1 MTRNILLIYTGGTI
15 GMIKNNNALS
25 PFNFDK
31 LHSAFPELK
40 DCGSSLSHITISKPI
55 DSSNMNIDQWIELA
69 NCINKNYNQYDGFVI
84 LHGSD
89 TMAYTA
95 SMLSFMLE
103 NISKPV
109 ILTGSQLPIGIKRTD
124 AKENLITSIEIA
136 ASNIIKEVCVYFEY
150 KLYRGNRVVK
160 INADNFDAFQS
171 PNYPILAQAGVKIK
185 YKNQYLSPQS
195 SATFN
200 VHTKIS
206 NDVAILKLFPS
217 IKKEVVIA
225 ILNSATGIIL
235 ETFGSGNATTENW
248 FIVELE
254 KAIKKEKI
262 IINISQCLFGSVNQG
277 HYQTSKYLEK
287 IGVISGRDM
296 TTEAALTKL
305 MFLLAN
311 KSNTLS
317 VREKIETNLRGEM
330 TI

>member
-15 GMIKNNNALS
+15 GMIKNNNALN

-31 LHSAFPELK
+31 LHSEFPELK

-103 NISKPV
+103 NISKAV

-235 ETFGSGNATTENW
+235 ETFGSGNATTEDW